1 MRSHFA
7 GVGGTGMSALAL
19 YLAGRGEEVSGSDR
33 LFDNGGGHEVRAA
46 LEAAGV
52 KVFPQ
57 DGSGIDRNCRLV
69 VSTAVEETVPEVK
82 KARELGVEVLHRS
95 EILAEACRNGRGI
108 AVSGTSGKSTV
119 TAMVFA
125 CLREAGLD
133 PSVVSGAPLL
143 ELRRE
148 GLWGNAYGGKGE
160 WTVFE
165 ADESDGTLVRY
176 HPEIGILL
184 NLDRDHKEL
193 SELREI
199 FRTFRSQV
207 HGAFVTHAEREE
219 CRDLGGPDALLFG
232 EGAHNAELGG
242 GHAAFTFED
251 VEFFVPFPGQHM
263 VENALAAAVTAR
275 AAGVPLEISAKAL
288 STFAG
293 VHRRHEKAG
302 SVRGVTVYDDF
313 AHNPA
318 KVEAAV
324 RAFRAAAPS
333 GRLVALFQPHGYGP
347 LKFLLEDFA
356 QAFRAVMQPQDA
368 LLLLPVYD
376 AGGTADRSVSS
387 ADLAARIAGTT
398 SVRPEEQGA
407 ALCLEGWNGCAI
419 HLPTREEAASLAASL
434 ANEGDVVAS
443 MGARDPSLPELA
455 QAIVGAL
462 G

>member
-33 LFDNGGGHEVRAA
+33 LFDNGGGAEVRAA

-52 KVFPQ
+52 KVFAQ

-143 ELRRE
+143 ELRRD

-160 WTVFE
+160 WVVFE

-176 HPEIGILL
+176 HPEIGLLL

-193 SELREI
+193 SELEEI
-199 FRTFRSQV
+199 FRTFRGQV
-207 HGAFVTHAEREE
+207 SGAFVTHAEREE
-219 CRDLGGPDALLFG
+219 CRALGGPDALFFG
-232 EGAHNAELGG
+232 DAQDVALHGDGVE
-242 GHAAFTFED
+242 FTFEG
-251 VEFFVPFPGQHM
+251 VAFYVPFPGHHM

-275 AAGVPLEISAKAL
+275 AAGVPLEVSAKAL

-302 SVRGVTVYDDF
+302 AVRGVTVYDDF

-324 RAFRAAAPS
+324 SAFRAAAPS
-333 GRLVALFQPHGYGP
+333 QRLVVLFQPHGYGP

-356 QAFRAVMQPQDA
+356 AAFRHVMHPEDA
-368 LLLLPVYD
+368 LVLLPVYD
-376 AGGTADRSVSS
+376 AGGTANRTVSS
-387 ADLAARIAGTT
+387 GDLADRIDGICR
-398 SVRPEEQGA
+398 VY
-407 ALCLEGWNGCAI
+407 
-419 HLPTREEAASLAASL
+419 LPTREEAASLAASL
-434 ANEGDVVAS
+434 ALEGDVVAS

-455 QAIVGAL
+455 QAIVEAL

>member
-19 YLAGRGEEVSGSDR
+19 YLAGRGEQVSGSDR
-33 LFDNGGGHEVRAA
+33 LFDNGGGHEVRAS

-52 KVFPQ
+52 QVFPQ
-57 DGSGIDRNCRLV
+57 DGSGIDKNCRLV
-69 VSTAVEETVPEVK
+69 VSTAVEETVPEVR
-82 KARELGVEVLHRS
+82 KARGLGVEVLHRS

-143 ELRRE
+143 ELRRD

-160 WTVFE
+160 WVVFE

-176 HPEIGILL
+176 HPEIGLLL

-193 SELREI
+193 SELEQI

-207 HGAFVTHAEREE
+207 HGAFVTHANRPDCRE
-219 CRDLGGPDALLFG
+219 LGGPDALLFG
-232 EGAHNAELGG
+232 DAQNVGLRGDHVE
-242 GHAAFTFED
+242 FTFEG
-251 VEFFVPFPGQHM
+251 VEFYVPFPGHHM

-275 AAGVPLEISAKAL
+275 AAGVPLEVSAKAL

-356 QAFRAVMQPQDA
+356 AAFRAVMQPQDA

-387 ADLAARIAGTT
+387 GDLASRIDG
-398 SVRPEEQGA
+398 SCQ
-407 ALCLEGWNGCAI
+407 I

-434 ANEGDVVAS
+434 AQEGDVIAS